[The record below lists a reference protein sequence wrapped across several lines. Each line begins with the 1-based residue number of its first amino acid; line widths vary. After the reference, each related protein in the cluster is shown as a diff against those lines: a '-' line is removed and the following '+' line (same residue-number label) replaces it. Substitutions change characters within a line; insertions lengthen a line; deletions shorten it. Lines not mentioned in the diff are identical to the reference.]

1 MICFL
6 CVFFWNAI
14 YRISLIFAFFVG
26 WFDEIKAVEWYV
38 FKIDRFRIFLEGPF
52 ALWCFTGY
60 ELKEV
65 NARHPSETA
74 MFLKSYRNCPTKTM
88 ILISYFLEVIKK
100 VSCFKAFTKNRQKR
114 CLGEGVF
121 SCCGEGL
128 AHFAEKIM
136 LWSTFCGGTHTE
148 RGPQHEFFEKTSRA
162 LGQSDI

>member
-1 MICFL
+1 MHVRIIRSLVTHYANDCVHVHVDVNVLGYVLFFL
-6 CVFFWNAI
+6 
-14 YRISLIFAFFVG
+14 FVSNM
-26 WFDEIKAVEWYV
+26 
-38 FKIDRFRIFLEGPF
+38 DRFRIFLEGPF

-74 MFLKSYRNCPTKTM
+74 MFLKSYRNCPTKTT

-128 AHFAEKIM
+128 ARFSEKIM

-148 RGPQHEFFEKTSRA
+148 RGPQHDFFEKTSRA
-162 LGQSDI
+162 LGQNEI